1 MRLKALKDSK
11 KELIDIQELRD
22 FLRIDSDVFDANLKQ
37 FLKAGMNEFETRTN
51 RILALNDYEVEFF
64 NERVILAPFNA
75 LKNANFKAEFKTN
88 GGVLYAIG
96 CGNMIV
102 NLGFEELPQDIK
114 LWLKNYVLMAFDGV
128 SMPKI
133 SSALIT
139 CYKIAYF

>member
-75 LKNANFKAEFKTN
+75 LKKCKF
-88 GGVLYAIG
+88 
-96 CGNMIV
+96 
-102 NLGFEELPQDIK
+102 
-114 LWLKNYVLMAFDGV
+114 
-128 SMPKI
+128 
-133 SSALIT
+133 
-139 CYKIAYF
+139 